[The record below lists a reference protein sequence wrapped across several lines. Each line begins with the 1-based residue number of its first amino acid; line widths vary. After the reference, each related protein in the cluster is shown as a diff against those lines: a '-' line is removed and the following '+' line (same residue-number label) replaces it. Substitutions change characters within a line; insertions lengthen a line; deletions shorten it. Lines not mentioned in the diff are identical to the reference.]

1 MPRYQSRKKS
11 RKVREKKRVRAQV
24 PRDHRKLSHWAVRG
38 THQDYEVLRK
48 HARDLEPEKPSYVS
62 EAALNLLQNADRNKL
77 IKAANQHENHW
88 FTDGLAWLLDKIPRG
103 VGFDWLRTL
112 GEAGLKPFRGDHLS
126 EVDSQYARLVN
137 EAYKPDDERDATFE
151 HWTHRPEFDSNY
163 ITVYDNQDG
172 HRFIAVRGTK
182 LNMQDL
188 GQDLLIGARGRPQN
202 LIGRELRRV
211 LDNTAPG
218 KIIDVGGHS
227 LGTSL
232 ILTAYQNDKDM
243 QNRVHETYLYNPAM
257 SPFSKNVT
265 QDYENDDR
273 VRYFIDVLDPVSVG
287 GIGDMGPKNVVYRT
301 SFGSPLAAH
310 RLVSWGGAD
319 GLAEHDEELGN
330 YSSKDD
336 LPIDTNRDGIP
347 DFVPD
352 NLGANDDTFDLDF
365 GTSFNNE
372 AWNVYWT
379 Q

>member
-1 MPRYQSRKKS
+1 
-11 RKVREKKRVRAQV
+11 
-24 PRDHRKLSHWAVRG
+24 
-38 THQDYEVLRK
+38 
-48 HARDLEPEKPSYVS
+48 
-62 EAALNLLQNADRNKL
+62 
-77 IKAANQHENHW
+77 
-88 FTDGLAWLLDKIPRG
+88 
-103 VGFDWLRTL
+103 
-112 GEAGLKPFRGDHLS
+112 
-126 EVDSQYARLVN
+126 
-137 EAYKPDDERDATFE
+137 
-151 HWTHRPEFDSNY
+151 
-163 ITVYDNQDG
+163 
-172 HRFIAVRGTK
+172 
-182 LNMQDL
+182 
-188 GQDLLIGARGRPQN
+188 
-202 LIGRELRRV
+202 
-211 LDNTAPG
+211 
-218 KIIDVGGHS
+218 
-227 LGTSL
+227 
-232 ILTAYQNDKDM
+232 
-243 QNRVHETYLYNPAM
+243 M

-372 AWNVYWT
+372 VWNVYWT